1 MLHQCPLPAWKY
13 EISLQIYSQNEKKY
27 VAATPLRDNNL

>member
-1 MLHQCPLPAWKY
+1 MSVTRGN
-13 EISLQIYSQNEKKY
+13 EISLQIYSQNEEKY